1 MFSVTFIFAIKSFIM
16 VRTYHFPS
24 VKRLYHN
31 HQISR
36 EKKKKKIERSAYA
49 FNVL

>member
-24 VKRLYHN
+24 VKQLYHN

-36 EKKKKKIERSAYA
+36 EKKEKIESSAYA

>member
-16 VRTYHFPS
+16 VLTYHFPS
-24 VKRLYHN
+24 VKQLYHN

-36 EKKKKKIERSAYA
+36 EKKKKIESSAYA